1 MDFQKLA
8 DWPATP
14 ITRHK
19 KRLKFDQSSDDSSVL
34 SGDENRALSQYEGL
48 CREKSMRRVL
58 GDKENIVAHANTAEN
73 QNVTVKKM
81 RDLHAP
87 DVQKIFGLE
96 SLITGCSP
104 TRHFQ
109 CPEAE
114 SSPILSS
121 DKNLHTFRRCR
132 SSCTLDLSWP
142 TVEVDQL
149 AKMLTTAASLSSI
162 SSSVDKD
169 MDEVAENDP
178 VSQPTLQMMYTSSSS
193 SSGSFWSDEENKQSP
208 QNEAN
213 AKRIANEE
221 IEYKTTGSR
230 QKDRKKHK
238 DPIYK
243 KPRYYR
249 TARNLLVLD
258 CRYPYEYHGGHIQ
271 GAVNIADWPSLRR
284 FLFGSDTHTL
294 NVSERFPKA
303 SRTTFVL
310 HCEFSSQRAPKLFNL
325 LRNHDRSLH
334 LNFYPALRYPKV
346 YVLRGGYAAFYRS
359 HPELCTPPGY
369 LKMHSRPDLLT
380 KWQKHCLVVNQKHQ
394 WTSKFHTNSLP
405 PILAPYD
412 CSTG

>member
-1 MDFQKLA
+1 TFLL
-8 DWPATP
+8 T
-14 ITRHK
+14 
-19 KRLKFDQSSDDSSVL
+19 V
-34 SGDENRALSQYEGL
+34 
-48 CREKSMRRVL
+48 
-58 GDKENIVAHANTAEN
+58 ENIVLRANPTEN
-73 QNVTVKKM
+73 QNAKAEKLG
-81 RDLHAP
+81 DLHAP

-96 SLITGCSP
+96 SLIAECSP
-104 TRHFQ
+104 TRQFQ

-121 DKNLHTFRRCR
+121 DKNLHTFRRCH

-142 TVEVDQL
+142 AVEVDQL
-149 AKMLTTAASLSSI
+149 AKMLTTAASLNSI
-162 SSSVDKD
+162 SSSVEKD
-169 MDEVAENDP
+169 VDELAENDP

-193 SSGSFWSDEENKQSP
+193 SSGSFCSDEESKHP
-208 QNEAN
+208 IQNEAD
-213 AKRIANEE
+213 AKSVKHEE
-221 IEYKTTGSR
+221 LDYKTTDSLK
-230 QKDRKKHK
+230 KDRKNHR
-238 DPIYK
+238 DSIQK

-271 GAVNIADWPSLRR
+271 GAVNITDWPRLRR

-294 NVSERFPKA
+294 NVSERLPKA

-359 HPELCTPPGY
+359 HPELCTPRGY

-380 KWQKHCLVVNQKHQ
+380 KWQKHCQAVNQKHQ
-394 WTSKFHTNSLP
+394 WTSKFYANSLP
-405 PILAPYD
+405 PILALYD
-412 CSTG
+412 YSTG